1 MKTIIKTILVLAAF
15 VAGTTINAAA
25 ADGKKASKK
34 ESTEKVAKSESSKE
48 EGKIVHL
55 TKAEFDKRVC
65 NTNNGQWKYIGDKPC
80 VIDFYATWCGPC
92 KMISPYLERIAEKYK
107 GQLYVY
113 KIDVDKEREL
123 ASMFGAYS
131 IPLLIF
137 VPQTGEPSSQR
148 GALAEEDLE
157 NAVRKAVLG
166 LPELKK

>member
-1 MKTIIKTILVLAAF
+1 MKTLLKNIF
-15 VAGTTINAAA
+15 MAAA
-25 ADGKKASKK
+25 LLLAGSASTTAFAAEKAKTAK
-34 ESTEKVAKSESSKE
+34 TETAN
-48 EGKIVHL
+48 EGKIIHL

-65 NTNNGQWKYIGDKPC
+65 NTNNGWKYIGDKPC

-92 KMISPYLERIAEKYK
+92 KMISPFLEEIAEKYK

-137 VPQTGEPSSQR
+137 VPMQGDPQSNR
-148 GALAEEDLE
+148 GAMSKEDLE
-157 NAVRKAVLG
+157 TAVRKAALG
-166 LPELKK
+166 LEK